1 MAWQAAIAPAVGAV
15 AGYFGGG
22 GKQDDIHPRDAI
34 PEIVMDEW
42 YREKVNSA
50 NLEDRT
56 AYPGNLTTPQND
68 FTMNSLQGM
77 YDYGAPGGQGNRIQN
92 TFFNQG
98 KQGQQAFGQGMN
110 YLNRQALFGPAQF
123 NQNGFDPNQYQ
134 FDQGTFDQTMQNLT
148 PGMSGQYDAMMR
160 DPIRQYQEQTIPG
173 INSAAAGSG
182 NQFGTKAFNTG
193 AIAARGLA
201 DRGADTASNI
211 WQNASNQANQAA
223 YGAGSQNTNNAF
235 NAASQGSQQD
245 YGAGIS
251 NMQQANQFGQNM
263 VSNYGNMASLGG
275 NMLNS
280 AYNMGTGNVN
290 MQNKAGLMQNQFD
303 QNWINGEVDR
313 WNYEQNAPMNHLG
326 QQLDMVNAQR
336 SNAAPRTVGPTLMEQ
351 LYNGGQ
357 MGAGLWDTFGG
368 MFNGAPP
375 APSYAPQTGWGN
387 QEQDQLSGRYNPG
400 SYTPMP
406 NY

>member
-1 MAWQAAIAPAVGAV
+1 MGLRSFLEKAAPVGGTLIGGIYGGPAGAA
-15 AGYFGGG
+15 AGGALGSALGGDG
-22 GKQDDIHPRDAI
+22 QENIGPGDYYPDWLKQD
-34 PEIVMDEW
+34 W
-42 YREKVNSA
+42 Q
-50 NLEDRT
+50 NLGGQI
-56 AYPGNLTTPQND
+56 AGMPVPQYYPGQTVANQNP
-68 FTMNSLQGM
+68 MQLAGQQGM
-77 YDYGAPGGQGNRIQN
+77 YDYGNTGGLGDQMRN
-92 TFFNQG
+92 TMQKYG
-98 KQGQQAFGQGMN
+98 KQGVQAMDKGLN
-110 YLNRQALFGPAQF
+110 YANRMQLFGPNQF
-123 NQNGFDPNQYQ
+123 NY
-134 FDQGTFDQTMQNLT
+134 DQGTYDQVMGNLT
-148 PGMSGQYDAMMR
+148 PGMGGQYDAMMR

-182 NQFGTKAFNTG
+182 NSFATIPFNKG

-201 DRGADTASNI
+201 DRGADTAANI
-211 WQNASNQANQAA
+211 WTNASNQANQAA
-223 YGAGSQNTNNAF
+223 YGAGGMNLDSANAQ
-235 NAASQGSQQD
+235 QGNLLD
-245 YGAGIS
+245 T
-251 NMQQANQFGQNM
+251 
-263 VSNYGNMASLGG
+263 YGNYASLGG

-303 QNWINGEVDR
+303 QNWINSEVDR

-357 MGAGLWDTFGG
+357 MGAGLWDTFGA
-368 MFNGAPP
+368 MFSGAPP
-375 APSYAPQTGWGN
+375 APSYAPQTGWAN